1 MKFTL
6 SWLKEHLDTRAD
18 LAELRHGL
26 TMLGLEVEGVENPAE
41 SLKGFVVGHVVEAA
55 QHPNADRLR
64 VCKVDTGSGTIVQVV
79 CGAPN
84 ARTGMKGI
92 FAPTGSYIPGTGLT
106 LKASKIRGEESN
118 GMLCSSRELQL
129 GDDHSGIIDL
139 PADTPTGTPAAE
151 ALGLDDV
158 VIEIKVT
165 PNRADCLGVHG
176 IARDLAAAGL
186 GTLKPMKADKVAGT
200 YQSPMK
206 WTHGYEPA
214 PDSPCP
220 IVVGRHFRGL
230 KNGPSPDWLQRRLKA
245 IGLRPIS
252 ALVDIT
258 NLVTYDLNRPLHVFD
273 ARKLAGD
280 LVMRQAR
287 DGEQTLALDGRTYAL
302 DPSIAV
308 IADAKGVHGIGGIMG
323 GEDTGVRDDTTEVF
337 LEVAYFDPIRTAASG
352 RKLAIQSDARYRFER
367 GIDPESVWW
376 GAEVAARLVLELCGG
391 ETSEVVS
398 SGVMPKWQRSYELR
412 IDRVKTLT
420 GIDVPA
426 GDTASIL
433 TRLGYKVH
441 GNGPWTAEVP
451 SWRPDVIGEADL
463 VEEVTR
469 VYGFDNIPTT
479 SLPRLSPISRPVR
492 NPRQRRVPQA
502 RRALAA
508 RGLNEAVTWSFLPR
522 AQAERFGGG
531 GADLRLL
538 NSIASELDTM
548 RPSILPNL
556 IEAAQRNEA
565 RGLADPALF
574 EVGPTY
580 KDATPTGQQ
589 AVAAGIRHKKAVP
602 RNWAGPPRDVDAF
615 DAKADALAVLEAI
628 GAPVAT
634 MVATS
639 HAGIGPGQGR
649 EGSGGAPGRATD
661 GASGREGGGAPGRA
675 ADGAPSWYHPGRSGA
690 IKLGDRVMAWFGELH
705 PEIVAAADLAGP
717 VAAFEVFLDAPPLP
731 KPKATKA
738 RPKLVLSAFQP
749 LERDFAFI
757 VDAGIE
763 AERLVRAAR
772 NADKTLI
779 TAARVFDV
787 YAGKGV
793 PDDKKSI
800 ALSVTLQPVDRTLTD
815 AEIEAASAKI
825 VAAVTKATGAALRG

>member
-6 SWLKEHLDTRAD
+6 SWLKEHLDTEAT

-26 TMLGLEVEGVENPAE
+26 TMLGLEVEGVSNPAE
-41 SLKGFVVGHVVEAA
+41 QLKGFVVGYVVEAV

-64 VCKVDTGSGTIVQVV
+64 LCKVDIGSGSVIQVV

-84 ARTGMKGI
+84 ARTGLKGI
-92 FAPTGSYIPGTGLT
+92 FAPTGSFIPGTGIT

-139 PADTPTGTPAAE
+139 PADTLTGRPAAE
-151 ALGLDDV
+151 ALGLDDA

-165 PNRADCLGVHG
+165 PNRPDCLGVRG
-176 IARDLAAAGL
+176 IARDLAAAGF
-186 GTLKPMKADKVAGT
+186 GTLKRFIPHTVTGT
-200 YQSPMK
+200 YHSPL
-206 WTHGYEPA
+206 WWRHGYRVEM
-214 PDSPCP
+214 DSPCP

-273 ARKLAGD
+273 AKKLNGD

-287 DGEQTLALDGRTYAL
+287 DGEQILALDGKTYTL

-308 IADAKGVHGIGGIMG
+308 IADAKGVHGLGGIMG
-323 GEDTGVRDDTTEVF
+323 GEDTGVGDDTTEVF

-352 RKLAIQSDARYRFER
+352 RKLGILSDARYRFER

-376 GAEVAARLVLELCGG
+376 GAEVAARLILGLCGG

-398 SGVMPKWQRSYELR
+398 TGIMPAWRRSYDLR
-412 IDRVKTLT
+412 PDRVKTLT
-420 GIDVPA
+420 AIDVPA
-426 GDTASIL
+426 AETASIL
-433 TRLGYKVH
+433 TRLGFTVQ
-441 GNGPWTAEVP
+441 GNGPWSVAVP
-451 SWRPDVIGEADL
+451 SWRPDIIGEADL

-479 SLPRLSPISRPVR
+479 SLPRLSPISKPVR
-492 NPRQRRVPQA
+492 SPRQRRVPQA

-508 RGLNEAVTWSFLPR
+508 RGLNEAVSWSFLPR

-556 IEAAQRNEA
+556 VDAAKRNEA

-574 EVGPTY
+574 EVGPQY
-580 KDATPTGQQ
+580 RDATPTGQQ

-602 RNWAGPPRDVDAF
+602 RNWAGPARDVDAF
-615 DAKADALAVLEAI
+615 DAKADAMAVLEAI
-628 GAPVAT
+628 GAPVDNMFAT
-634 MVATS
+634 
-639 HAGIGPGQGR
+639 H
-649 EGSGGAPGRATD
+649 GSGSGNEAGGAPD
-661 GASGREGGGAPGRA
+661 
-675 ADGAPSWYHPGRSGA
+675 WYHPGRSGA

-705 PEIVAAADLAGP
+705 PEIVAAADLSGP

-757 VDAGIE
+757 VDAGVE

-772 NADKTLI
+772 NADKALI

-800 ALSVTLQPVDRTLTD
+800 ALSVTLQPVERTLTD